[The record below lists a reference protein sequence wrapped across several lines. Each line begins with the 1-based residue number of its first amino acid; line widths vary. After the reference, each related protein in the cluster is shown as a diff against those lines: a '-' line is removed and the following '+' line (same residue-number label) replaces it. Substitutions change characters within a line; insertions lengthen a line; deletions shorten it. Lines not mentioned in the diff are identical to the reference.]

1 MSLVSIPRYMMP
13 TKISAAPTLAG
24 GGTSFDI
31 NGIGEWVAVIF
42 AMPETATISGYYFRV
57 HSAAQGCNAIV
68 TLENVTDG
76 VPSGVTNAF
85 ATSAITISNSPSTS
99 VDYSGSFTS
108 PFVVNQGTILAFKIA
123 YTTGGSVPSSVSI
136 GVLSD
141 DNGGSGLPYC
151 LEFDASLQSPNDGL
165 SPNFCLLKSD
175 NTAVQIKHC
184 WPINAATTETFSSA
198 ANPTSIGN
206 LLTVNAP
213 CQISGASI
221 WLDADTSGTLKLY
234 RVVSGV
240 ETLLASTSV
249 SINLPNSSAMFMVD
263 YYFSAPVDLSPGT
276 TYYLVVEAV
285 AGTLGIGT
293 MTFANANYRSGS
305 PLGGDSLTYA
315 TRTSGGVWSTTST
328 KQTFLAPI
336 LTAFD
341 TGGGVVGGETSHV
354 FIG

>member
-1 MSLVSIPRYMMP
+1 MSFASIPRYMMP
-13 TKISAAPTLAG
+13 TKISATPTLAG
-24 GGTSFDI
+24 GGTTFDI
-31 NGIGEWVAVIF
+31 NGVGEWVAVIF

-57 HSAAQGCNAIV
+57 HSATQGCNAIV

-85 ATSAITISNSPSTS
+85 ATSAITIDTSPSTR
-99 VDYSGSFTS
+99 DYSGSFTS

-141 DNGGSGLPYC
+141 DNAGSGLPYC
-151 LEFDASLQSPNDGL
+151 LEFDTSLQAPNDGI

-184 WPINAATTETFSSA
+184 WPINVATTETFSSS

-206 LLTVNAP
+206 SLTVNAP

-221 WLDADTSGTLKLY
+221 WLDADANGTLKLY
-234 RVVSGV
+234 GGSAG

-249 SINLPNSSAMFMVD
+249 SINLPNSAAMFMVD

-285 AGTLGIGT
+285 SGTLGIAT

-328 KQTFLAPI
+328 KQTFIAPI

-341 TGGGVVGGETSHV
+341 TGGNVIGGETSHV